1 MYEIYMPLEEYKDEK
16 YLNGYR
22 YYVSNLGN
30 VKNNANEVLKQRKNK
45 DGYMQINLYKDG
57 KYKTHLVHRLV
68 LETFKANPNKKS
80 QVNHINEDKTD
91 NRLNNLEWATPAENN
106 AHGTKIERTSNANK
120 IKVKCIELD
129 KVFDSAQDAALWLN
143 KINGRSSIT
152 ACCKGRQKS
161 AFGYTW
167 KYVNPKDQITVRTS
181 NANKIKVKCIEL
193 DKVFDS
199 AQDAA
204 LWLNKING
212 RSSITACC
220 KGRQKSAFGYTWKYV
235 NPKDQITVTNKSV
248 FNITTNTKYKN
259 AVEASKA
266 YGQVKTDYIYKACR
280 HGNTCGNC
288 QWCFYQEDMEN
299 WDPNEFIGIWD

>member
-30 VKNNANEVLKQRKNK
+30 VKNNANEVLKQHKNK
-45 DGYMQINLYKDG
+45 DGYMQISLYKDG

-106 AHGTKIERTSNANK
+106 AHGTKIE
-120 IKVKCIELD
+120 
-129 KVFDSAQDAALWLN
+129 
-143 KINGRSSIT
+143 
-152 ACCKGRQKS
+152 
-161 AFGYTW
+161 
-167 KYVNPKDQITVRTS
+167 RTS